1 MSFDDRALVRTL
13 RVRLLWGDYPVVD
26 RIFSPPAPLAVGER
40 DAELLLPSSV
50 LGEDRI
56 QLVHIDRGRVFAR
69 TTLGEAAFRELL
81 PGEHGELRLGAF
93 NVAIDAETAVGS
105 RFPRFALKPRTACY
119 FAASILFHAGV
130 LAALAYYVAPSE
142 LEREMELK
150 DQVLLMR
157 QYLAAGAER
166 EIEPGDAQ
174 EGGSG
179 ARAKGEE
186 ATLGRHH
193 AVRGTANDDEPHI
206 ARAAALNEAREFGMI
221 GLYNTGASGS
231 SPPADGIADAR
242 SGPDQGEAGDGDPLE
257 SWGDLVGAEQYA
269 DHGVNPAVDP
279 SKDPLS
285 TFAIDVDT
293 GSYMIAKRKLLDGV
307 LPPLHAIRAEEFLNA
322 FDYAYPGP
330 ESDPGNDAFK
340 VHLDA
345 VASPF
350 ARGRHLLRV
359 ALQGR
364 RVPRA
369 ERPPLH
375 LVYLVDTS
383 GSMQSEDKIGLV
395 QASLRYLTHALRP
408 DDTVALCTYAGSVSE
423 VLSPTELRH
432 KQRVLS
438 AIDSLRVGG
447 STAMASGI
455 DLAYELASRTLV
467 RGHESRV
474 IVLSDGDAN
483 VGPTSPEQILGSIAD
498 HRKRGITLSTVGFGR
513 GNYKDA
519 MMERFAD
526 AGDGNYSYIGSD
538 RDAKRVFSEQVDG
551 LLHVIARDVKL
562 QVVFDPAVVS
572 EYRLI
577 GYENR
582 DVADHDFRND
592 DIDGGEVGSGH
603 SITALY
609 DAVLKSVQRS
619 PVTLNLRYKLEAR
632 GPAVEQSVGLR
643 PESIVASFA
652 AAEPGLRFAVAV
664 AGLAEVLRGSPHAL
678 GWDIAEIE
686 RIAASSTEQK
696 AERIELL
703 RLVGAAR
710 DLRRAGSG

>member
-1 MSFDDRALVRTL
+1 
-13 RVRLLWGDYPVVD
+13 VRLLWGDYPLAD
-26 RIFSPPAPLAVGER
+26 RIISPPAPLAVGER
-40 DAELLLPSSV
+40 DADLLLPRSV
-50 LGEDRI
+50 LPEDRM
-56 QLVHIDRGRVFAR
+56 QLVRIDRGRVLAR
-69 TTLGEAAFRELL
+69 TTREEAVFCELF

-93 NVAIDAETAVGS
+93 TVEIDAEAAVGS
-105 RFPRFALKPRTACY
+105 RFPRLALKPRRACY
-119 FAASILFHAGV
+119 FAASLVLHAGA
-130 LAALAYYVAPSE
+130 LGALAYVAPSE
-142 LEREMELK
+142 LEREQMELK
-150 DQVLLMR
+150 DQVLLMQ
-157 QYLAAGAER
+157 QYLKAGAER
-166 EIEPGDAQ
+166 ENEPGDAH

-179 ARAKGEE
+179 ARAKGEV
-186 ATLGRHH
+186 ATLGRRF
-193 AVRGTANDDEPHI
+193 AVRAQAIDAELQTV
-206 ARAAALNEAREFGMI
+206 RAAALSEAREFGMI
-221 GLYNTGASGS
+221 GLLNTGASPS
-231 SPPADGIADAR
+231 APPADGAAHAR
-242 SGPDQGEAGDGDPLE
+242 SGPDQGEAGDGAPLE
-257 SWGDLVGAEQYA
+257 SWGDLVGAEEYA

-307 LPPLHAIRAEEFLNA
+307 LPPLHAVRAEEFLNA

-330 ESDPGNDAFK
+330 ESEPGNNAFK

-395 QASLRYLTHALRP
+395 QTSLRYLTDALRP

-423 VLSPTELRH
+423 ILSPTELRH

-438 AIDSLRVGG
+438 AIDSLTAGG

-455 DLAYELASRTLV
+455 DLAYDLASRTLV
-467 RGHESRV
+467 PGHESRV

-483 VGPTSPEQILGSIAD
+483 VGPTSPEQILGSIAG

-513 GNYKDA
+513 GNYKDT
-519 MMERFAD
+519 MMERFAN

-538 RDAKRVFSEQVDG
+538 GDAKRVFSKQVDG

-582 DVADHDFRND
+582 DVADKDFRND

-603 SITALY
+603 SVTALY
-609 DAVLKSVQRS
+609 DVVLKSVQRS
-619 PVTLNLRYKLEAR
+619 PVTLNLRYKLEAQ

-643 PESIVASFA
+643 PEHIAPSFA

-664 AGLAEVLRGSPHAL
+664 VALAEVLRGSPHAL

-703 RLVGAAR
+703 GLVGAVR